1 MSGSNA
7 SGNGV
12 ATTNFVGA
20 TSAIAQWMISN
31 YTGYMWSASTI
42 FAVNDMRT
50 PIFYDSNNTG
60 YYIDANGTSNLYNLN
75 IYGAIGDGTP
85 SLRLAPVSSSGS
97 FQWASTA
104 ISSSLGAG
112 QTMLHILGNALNTG
126 NSGYLGYNYAGSN
139 SASNFTSLGFYGN
152 DNILRVYNGTYTQ
165 SLGSMRAPVF
175 YDSDN
180 TGRYLDPT
188 GGSVLHYANF
198 LRATS
203 GSDANGLVALKIAGL
218 SDYDSLEL
226 GVQSNYQAQIRTY
239 GNDIHYYSG
248 HWRTSGSTASENHQH
263 YWYTSK
269 SSSTNWSTWKM
280 QLDHE
285 AILYVTGQIRS
296 PIFYDYDNTA
306 YYVDPASTSNLNRVQ
321 IVQLYGNTECATSNN
336 SSTSYSEAGLEL
348 RESQFGGSSS
358 YLAPRLSFHW
368 GGVVASQIGIESSGR
383 ITILNNPGTS
393 YENLIGSILYGGAS
407 VRAPIFYETDNTS
420 YYLDPANTL
429 LSLNIAGNIE
439 CTARSASWAE
449 GIRVNVPTAGTWGG
463 IRFTRGASTGNWAI
477 GFTGLNSTDDLT
489 FYSGTA
495 SAIRLNLDHSGN
507 LVAGGNI
514 TAYGSPSDRRLK
526 ENIQPLTGALSKVMQ
541 LQGCTFDWKEDSI
554 EHTMVE
560 MREDIGFIADE
571 VRNVFPEMVREGGD
585 GYLALRDRGF
595 SAILVEAIKEQQ
607 TQIDE
612 LKALVKQL
620 LNK

>member
-1 MSGSNA
+1 
-7 SGNGV
+7 
-12 ATTNFVGA
+12 
-20 TSAIAQWMISN
+20 
-31 YTGYMWSASTI
+31 
-42 FAVNDMRT
+42 
-50 PIFYDSNNTG
+50 
-60 YYIDANGTSNLYNLN
+60 
-75 IYGAIGDGTP
+75 
-85 SLRLAPVSSSGS
+85 
-97 FQWASTA
+97 
-104 ISSSLGAG
+104 
-112 QTMLHILGNALNTG
+112 
-126 NSGYLGYNYAGSN
+126 
-139 SASNFTSLGFYGN
+139 
-152 DNILRVYNGTYTQ
+152 
-165 SLGSMRAPVF
+165 
-175 YDSDN
+175 
-180 TGRYLDPT
+180 
-188 GGSVLHYANF
+188 
-198 LRATS
+198 
-203 GSDANGLVALKIAGL
+203 
-218 SDYDSLEL
+218 
-226 GVQSNYQAQIRTY
+226 
-239 GNDIHYYSG
+239 
-248 HWRTSGSTASENHQH
+248 
-263 YWYTSK
+263 
-269 SSSTNWSTWKM
+269 
-280 QLDHE
+280 
-285 AILYVTGQIRS
+285 
-296 PIFYDYDNTA
+296 
-306 YYVDPASTSNLNRVQ
+306 
-321 IVQLYGNTECATSNN
+321 
-336 SSTSYSEAGLEL
+336 
-348 RESQFGGSSS
+348 
-358 YLAPRLSFHW
+358 LSFHW

-595 SAILVEAIKEQQ
+595 SAILVEAMKEQQ
-607 TQIDE
+607 KEIDE

>member
-1 MSGSNA
+1 
-7 SGNGV
+7 
-12 ATTNFVGA
+12 
-20 TSAIAQWMISN
+20 
-31 YTGYMWSASTI
+31 
-42 FAVNDMRT
+42 
-50 PIFYDSNNTG
+50 
-60 YYIDANGTSNLYNLN
+60 
-75 IYGAIGDGTP
+75 
-85 SLRLAPVSSSGS
+85 
-97 FQWASTA
+97 
-104 ISSSLGAG
+104 
-112 QTMLHILGNALNTG
+112 MLHILGNALNTG

-269 SSSTNWSTWKM
+269 SGSTDWSTWKM
-280 QLDHE
+280 QLDQN
-285 AILYVTGQIRS
+285 AALQVTGSIYS
-296 PIFYDYDNTA
+296 PIFYDYNNTG
-306 YYVDPASTSNLNRVQ
+306 YYVDPASTSNFN
-321 IVQLYGNTECATSNN
+321 ATVATVGTFTNN
-336 SSTSYSEAGLEL
+336 
-348 RESQFGGSSS
+348 GSSRVL
-358 YLAPRLSFHW
+358 YLKGSGNIIQFQDADGTDRWENVGRNGTYYVYKGYGTGLGYKWQIDDSGNHTFT
-368 GGVVASQIGIESSGR
+368 GVVTLSTDTRS
-383 ITILNNPGTS
+383 
-393 YENLIGSILYGGAS
+393 
-407 VRAPIFYETDNTS
+407 PIFYDS
-420 YYLDPANTL
+420 ANTGYYGDFASSTKAL
-429 LSLNIAGNIE
+429 LVNGNIE
-439 CTARSASWAE
+439 LTARSESWAE
-449 GIRVNVPTAGTWGG
+449 GIRVNCPAAGNWGG
-463 IRFTRGASTGNWAI
+463 LRFTRSSSTSNWAI
-477 GFTGLNSTDDLT
+477 GYTGLNSTDDLT

-595 SAILVEAIKEQQ
+595 SAILVEAMKEQQ
-607 TQIDE
+607 KQIEDQKTEISE
-612 LKALVKQL
+612 LKSMINMLV
-620 LNK
+620 NKVNKLID